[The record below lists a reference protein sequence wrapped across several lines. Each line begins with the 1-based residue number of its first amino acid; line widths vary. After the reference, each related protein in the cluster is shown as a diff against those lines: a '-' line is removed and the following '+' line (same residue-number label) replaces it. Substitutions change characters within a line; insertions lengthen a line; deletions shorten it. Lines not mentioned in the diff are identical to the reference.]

1 MESVELY
8 TTIGELYDSVL
19 AYYRKNGRDLQ
30 VVEALR
36 RMQSAGMLTRT
47 PPPVPPFDS
56 GRDRESFQNFIRA
69 MPVPA
74 SRLMRTTHGEFPEIE
89 DDIFPPGKDVFSFQH
104 MPYSGR
110 CLHYH
115 NYFELTYIVRGSC
128 AFHYEG
134 EKITLQEGNIC
145 LTSNLAWHE
154 VAPQPDCTAVA
165 IVARKSTFDSL
176 FSGLLSRQD
185 LVSLF
190 FRKCLRDQGH
200 PNYVLLHTGD
210 DPALFRTMRELVYE
224 CYRTD
229 DYANECCVS
238 LLNLFLARALRA
250 SAANVT
256 LHSYEGYSRQDLDF
270 SMLLHYIQQNYRTVT
285 LSSLASSFHF
295 SEAYL
300 SKLIQRNMSQSFTEV
315 LRQLKMHHAEELLRN
330 TEMKI
335 GEISESV
342 GYESVDHFTRTF
354 RKVYGM
360 APREYRLLHNGQKRE
375 GNDHETQ

>member
-1 MESVELY
+1 MELY
-8 TTIGELYDSVL
+8 TTIGELYDCVL
-19 AYYRKNGRDLQ
+19 ASIQKDGQDLM

-36 RMQSAGMLTRT
+36 RMRDAGQLTAA
-47 PPPVPPFDS
+47 PPPVPPFDAGKS
-56 GRDRESFQNFIRA
+56 RESFRDFIRA
-69 MPVPA
+69 MPVYA
-74 SRLMRTTHGEFPEIE
+74 GHLMNTAHGEFPEAE
-89 DDIFPPGKDVFSFQH
+89 DDIFPPGKDVYTFLH
-104 MPYSGR
+104 MPYSGKR
-110 CLHYH
+110 LHYH

-128 AFHYEG
+128 VFHFEG
-134 EKITLQEGNIC
+134 ERTVLQEGNIC

-154 VAPQPDCTAVA
+154 AAPQPDCVAVA

-210 DPALFRTMRELVYE
+210 DPSLFLTMHELVYE
-224 CYRTD
+224 SNLTD

-238 LLNLFLARALRA
+238 LLSLFLARALRA

-256 LHSYEGYSRQDLDF
+256 LRSYDGYSRQDFDF
-270 SMLLHYIQQNYRTVT
+270 SMILHYIQQNYRTVT
-285 LSSLASSFHF
+285 LSSLADAFHF

-315 LRQLKMHHAEELLRN
+315 LRGLKMDRAEELLRN
-330 TEMKI
+330 TDMKI
-335 GEISESV
+335 GEISETV

-354 RKVYGM
+354 RKCYGM
-360 APREYRLLHNGQKRE
+360 PPREYRLLHESNIRE
-375 GNDHETQ
+375 GEEHETN